1 MSIIIN
7 MNIIITIII
16 QITEIERVIQMWPAY
31 QKSQPS
37 ILIMNLDIVI
47 KTDFFFFSNSLIV
60 EFCCKYRA
68 ALVSDLYIIDLG
80 LKDDFS

>member
-16 QITEIERVIQMWPAY
+16 QITETEQVIQMWPAY

-47 KTDFFFFSNSLIV
+47 KTDFFFSNSLIV